1 MSELSKLD
9 FLLGR
14 WKGISVDQ
22 FGEKGTLE
30 TTLECT
36 HYPSEKFIQLS
47 GESRK
52 DGKILN
58 RGVEFIG
65 YDQKLQKY
73 IYKRIWSYG
82 FIENGVGDWE
92 DQDTLMFDIRFDNE
106 PQYFEGTR
114 WRAFIRRYGR
124 DRIGTGLY
132 TAKSGEEYRLYGESK
147 IDRISEAS
155 QT

>member
-52 DGKILN
+52 DGKILIAEWN
-58 RGVEFIG
+58 SLAMTKSYRSTSTREF
-65 YDQKLQKY
+65 
-73 IYKRIWSYG
+73 
-82 FIENGVGDWE
+82 
-92 DQDTLMFDIRFDNE
+92 
-106 PQYFEGTR
+106 
-114 WRAFIRRYGR
+114 GR
-124 DRIGTGLY
+124 TV
-132 TAKSGEEYRLYGESK
+132 S
-147 IDRISEAS
+147 
-155 QT
+155 